1 MSFSCK
7 RRSNCPGLAQVLPQC
22 KSSPESQSDCL
33 SGMIFV
39 DAEAKSSRHRGHKA
53 YCKLSSK
60 KADREARKLAIRILS
75 EDECKASCNSW
86 VTLKHGPN
94 KGFSYCRVKSGKKR
108 SSHKRSKSEKRSQ
121 KKKCKRSGKVWVK
134 RSVDKNGVKRKSH
147 CRK

>member
-1 MSFSCK
+1 MSLLSCK
-7 RRSNCPGLAQVLPQC
+7 RRSNCPGQADNLC
-22 KSSPESQSDCL
+22 KPSPASQEDCE
-33 SGMIFV
+33 GMIFV
-39 DAEAKSSRHRGHKA
+39 PSEAKSSRHRGHKA

-60 KADREARKLAIRILS
+60 KADKEARKLAIRILS
-75 EDECKASCNSW
+75 EDDCKATCNSW